1 MSNLADPPIPER
13 AAVAEPQATEAS
25 LATKPREFFIHGVTV
40 HGKTFRPSDW
50 AERLCGVMSCY
61 RPGGIASGRDAFIGY
76 SPYVRPTS
84 INGIKCVILDE
95 RLKDVELMA
104 FNFVMNFAK
113 DNELQVT
120 EACSLP

>member
-1 MSNLADPPIPER
+1 MSNLADPPFPEL
-13 AAVAEPQATEAS
+13 AAVAEPEVNAAPN
-25 LATKPREFFIHGVTV
+25 KPREYFIHGVTV

-76 SPYVRPTS
+76 SPYVRPTT
-84 INGIKCVILDE
+84 INGVKCVILDE
-95 RLKDVELMA
+95 RLKEVELMA
-104 FNFVMNFAK
+104 FNFVLNFAR